1 MLRGGVVLIRC
12 VVLRECVEERIWIG
26 YDRIRIWIGCVE
38 IRMCEVSVKECV
50 RVWALIGSTD

>member
-1 MLRGGVVLIRC
+1 MLIRC